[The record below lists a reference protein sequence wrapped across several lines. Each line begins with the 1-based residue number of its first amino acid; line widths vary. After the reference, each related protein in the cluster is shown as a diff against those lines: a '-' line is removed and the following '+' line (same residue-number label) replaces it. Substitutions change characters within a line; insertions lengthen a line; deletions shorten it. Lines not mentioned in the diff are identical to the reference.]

1 VFSCDST
8 PFFFTVRFFLLL
20 LDIGSNDIVRAFG
33 GGIGPISTV
42 STREI
47 LRSQLDVAAIDV
59 GLVKVAVIM

>member
-1 VFSCDST
+1 VFSCDSS
-8 PFFFTVRFFLLL
+8 PFFFTARFFLLL
-20 LDIGSNDIVRAFG
+20 LDTGSNDMVRAFG

-42 STREI
+42 SIKEI